1 MGKKQETQILC
12 MREEGGIKIVSRR
25 FQTFFIAKE
34 MGASPVQ
41 YRQHSKDARQE
52 NYFLWALLFNRF

>member
-1 MGKKQETQILC
+1 MITLLEEKGIIWKNIILC
-12 MREEGGIKIVSRR
+12 QDATMQHRIIVSRR

-41 YRQHSKDARQE
+41 YRKQSKDARQE
-52 NYFLWALLFNRF
+52 N